1 MFHLGP
7 GRFEGQTQKRTE
19 GKKDTSFGRSEG
31 KDHMLRPLGAPPL
44 GQPLK
49 TVREM
54 DPDEQHPPALLS
66 QHCSFESQVN
76 NQTQLITFQP
86 WAKKRGNETLRI
98 LPGMAVAPLLFPLHE
113 AMFRRLRIEVL
124 IFKVDGQNIVP
135 AHPLIDWVTSSKA
148 PVSIFTICKMSYCRM
163 C

>member
-7 GRFEGQTQKRTE
+7 GRFEGQTKENREKR
-19 GKKDTSFGRSEG
+19 KYTSFGRSEG
-31 KDHMLRPLGAPPL
+31 KDHMLRPLSPSLWGSPEDC
-44 GQPLK
+44 G
-49 TVREM
+49 REM
-54 DPDEQHPPALLS
+54 DPDEQHPCALLS

-124 IFKVDGQNIVP
+124 IFKVDGQNIVL
-135 AHPLIDWVTSSKA
+135 AHPLIDWVTFSKA
-148 PVSIFTICKMSYCRM
+148 QVSPLPSVK
-163 C
+163 